1 MFELSHQV
9 LFWVQAL
16 GFVSMAIGWWANA
29 QSCDAKLVSGNLL
42 ASSLTAIHLG
52 LLGSTL
58 GMMNQLLNIG
68 RFGSCRSEKAR
79 SGWRITLLPLL
90 FSTLAVIQ
98 GLIWAE
104 HWSEWCAVAA
114 AVLMSYAL
122 FYCSALKLRY
132 AMLLSNL
139 LNLMLSVHLLSWS
152 GIAYQLI
159 TIAIILKG
167 LPAVKQQSYAL
178 DSAT

>member
-1 MFELSHQV
+1 
-9 LFWVQAL
+9 
-16 GFVSMAIGWWANA
+16 MAIGWWANA
-29 QSCDAKLVSGNLL
+29 QSCDSKLVSGNLL

-122 FYCSALKLRY
+122 FYCNALKLRY

-139 LNLMLSVHLLSWS
+139 LNLMLSVHLLSCS
-152 GIAYQLI
+152 GIIYQLV
-159 TIAIILKG
+159 TVAIIVKG
-167 LPAVKQQSYAL
+167 LPAIKQQSYELERA
-178 DSAT
+178 A

>member
-1 MFELSHQV
+1 MFELSHQA
-9 LFWVQAL
+9 LLWVQAL
-16 GFVSMAIGWWANA
+16 GFVSMTIGWWANA
-29 QSCDAKLVSGNLL
+29 QLCDRKLLSGNLL
-42 ASSLTAIHLG
+42 ASCLTAIHLG

-68 RFGSCRSEKAR
+68 RFSTCRSEKAR
-79 SGWRITLLPLL
+79 SGWRITLLPLV
-90 FSTLAVIQ
+90 FSALAVTQ

-104 HWSEWCAVAA
+104 HWSEWAAVAA

-122 FYCSALKLRY
+122 FYCSSTRLRY

-139 LNLMLSVHLLSWS
+139 LNLALSVHLHSWS
-152 GIAYQLI
+152 GIAYQLV

-167 LPAVKQQSYAL
+167 LPAIKQQSYVL
-178 DSAT
+178 ERTS